1 MIAERTPLSNK
12 TFKEAHMIT
21 RHSPAGVA
29 PPSSAYTHGVRVSD
43 AKTWMH
49 ISGQVGTLADGSL
62 AGGSAEQ
69 MEVCWQ
75 RIIDILEDADMNK
88 ESIVK
93 VTAFLTRA
101 EDVGLYREVRDRMFD
116 GHICASTLLIVSA
129 LADPNWTVE
138 IEAVAAK

>member
-1 MIAERTPLSNK
+1 MIAEWTPLSNK
-12 TFKEAHMIT
+12 TFEEAHMIT
-21 RHSPAGVA
+21 RHSPTGVA

-75 RIIDILEDADMNK
+75 RIIDILED
-88 ESIVK
+88 
-93 VTAFLTRA
+93 
-101 EDVGLYREVRDRMFD
+101 VGLYREVRDRMLD

-129 LADPNWTVE
+129 LADPDWTVE